1 MEVGDKVEVEEDN
14 LTQGI
19 GGNHSNPP
27 GLWMDIPP
35 FERDRP
41 RWVFYQYQVAERK
54 KVNMAATYLDDVA
67 DAWFQN

>member
-1 MEVGDKVEVEEDN
+1 
-14 LTQGI
+14 
-19 GGNHSNPP
+19 
-27 GLWMDIPP
+27 MDIPP

-67 DAWFQN
+67 DA